1 MKHVVDIE
9 LAGRRLT
16 LETGRIAK
24 QADGAI
30 WATYGDTVVL
40 ATAVASQNAKP
51 GVDFLPL
58 TVDYQ
63 ERTYAAGKIPGGYFK
78 REGRPSE
85 REVLTS
91 RLIDRPLRP
100 LFPEGYYFETQVI
113 ASVLSA
119 DKTGTPRTCS

>member
-1 MKHVVDIE
+1 MKHVVEIE

-40 ATAVASQNAKP
+40 VTAVVSQTAKP

-58 TVDYQ
+58 TVDHQ
-63 ERTYAAGKIPGGYFK
+63 EKTYAPARFPAATSSAKVV
-78 REGRPSE
+78 RRSE
-85 REVLTS
+85 R
-91 RLIDRPLRP
+91 
-100 LFPEGYYFETQVI
+100 
-113 ASVLSA
+113 
-119 DKTGTPRTCS
+119 C

>member
-30 WATYGDTVVL
+30 WATYGDTIVL
-40 ATAVASQNAKP
+40 ATAVASQTAKP

-63 ERTYAAGKIPGGYFK
+63 EKNLCGGQD
-78 REGRPSE
+78 
-85 REVLTS
+85 S
-91 RLIDRPLRP
+91 RRI
-100 LFPEGYYFETQVI
+100 FQ
-113 ASVLSA
+113 A
-119 DKTGTPRTCS
+119 

>member
-1 MKHVVDIE
+1 MKHVVEIE

-40 ATAVASQNAKP
+40 ATAVASQTAKP

-63 ERTYAAGKIPGGYFK
+63 EKTYAAGKIPGG
-78 REGRPSE
+78 
-85 REVLTS
+85 T
-91 RLIDRPLRP
+91 
-100 LFPEGYYFETQVI
+100 
-113 ASVLSA
+113 LSA
-119 DKTGTPRTCS
+119 KAVLRNEKF

>member
-1 MKHVVDIE
+1 MKHVVEIE

-40 ATAVASQNAKP
+40 ATAVASQTAKP

-63 ERTYAAGKIPGGYFK
+63 EKTYAAGKIPGGYFK

-100 LFPEGYYFETQVI
+100 LFP
-113 ASVLSA
+113 AMA
-119 DKTGTPRTCS
+119 

>member
-1 MKHVVDIE
+1 MKHVIDIE

-30 WATYGDTVVL
+30 WATYGDTVIL
-40 ATAVASQNAKP
+40 ATAVASQTAKP

-63 ERTYAAGKIPGGYFK
+63 EKTYTAGKISGG
-78 REGRPSE
+78 
-85 REVLTS
+85 
-91 RLIDRPLRP
+91 
-100 LFPEGYYFETQVI
+100 
-113 ASVLSA
+113 
-119 DKTGTPRTCS
+119 